1 MLTRERERET
11 HPQQCSLTFAWAT
24 IVMATPQERTTS
36 ETINIHLIE
45 DIIIYN
51 PRFHIFEKFKI
62 KAPIVP

>member
-1 MLTRERERET
+1 
-11 HPQQCSLTFAWAT
+11 
-24 IVMATPQERTTS
+24 MATPQERTTS

-51 PRFHIFEKFKI
+51 PRFQIFEKFKI